1 MLHTSTS
8 TSVEINKRL
17 SSNNGLA
24 KNRNRT
30 MNEFRKRCVQSHKT
44 ALFARRCACNQTSKK
59 QKLNIYFQH
68 WTWTNGVGILFSSSV
83 FASKRM
89 REKERESKRKGER
102 ESVFYLL
109 QEWNACIAVYMYIV
123 YVSGAEYS
131 AGFFF
136 CICIRP
142 NLREKR
148 LMPLLVVWCGG

>member
-89 REKERESKRKGER
+89 REKEREQEKGRER
-102 ESVFYLL
+102 ECVLPFAGVKCLYRSIYVYCICIWCRVF
-109 QEWNACIAVYMYIV
+109 
-123 YVSGAEYS
+123 GR
-131 AGFFF
+131 FFF